1 MNEYNIAPNKKA
13 NIALDT
19 NAFLQSRSNLNVTFS
34 SADRDTAI
42 FEFTVTQDR
51 KPLLLGEANIKSSI
65 VFIHSKG
72 LKVRVPL
79 EITDGMNGKISV
91 KVPDDVLKLPG
102 KVTSQV
108 YVTRKTPDET
118 HAIVAERIFS
128 FTIQES
134 LAWEFDGET
143 KLNYIVEFD
152 ELQEQLTQ
160 RVVAIEEAIAN
171 LEDYVAKVEEARD
184 EGISDI
190 NIAKTNSLQE
200 LNDLSTTKL
209 SEITT
214 KGDAYQNIFDAIK
227 SDVESD
233 KQEVVETYDAFIQN
247 HQDIV
252 SDFQTIVSDYEEEVN
267 TKLDSVVAQFN
278 QSIIDGDLVN
288 QSDIADME
296 TKTNA
301 ETKRSEVL
309 NSANL
314 YTDDKLNQR
323 YKSLWNGS
331 ANAVD
336 SILTLNESYKN
347 YQYFIFH
354 FTFVGGKFYRI
365 YSTVLSSFIEA
376 RDFNMGN
383 STAGNPVLY
392 EIGISINS
400 NTELRIAHNNA
411 YNIEETRPNVG
422 ASSITIERIV
432 GVK

>member
-1 MNEYNIAPNKKA
+1 MSDYNKAPNKKA
-13 NIALDT
+13 KINLDT
-19 NAFLQSRSNLNVTFS
+19 NAFLESRSDLNVAFS

-42 FEFTVTQDR
+42 FEFMVTQD
-51 KPLLLGEANIKSSI
+51 KKTLLLGDANVKSSI

-143 KLNYIVEFD
+143 KLNYIIEFD
-152 ELQEQLTQ
+152 ELEEQLTQ
-160 RVVAIEEAIAN
+160 RVVAIEQAIEN
-171 LEDYVAKVEEARD
+171 LEDYVQLVKDASDKGV
-184 EGISDI
+184 SDI

-200 LNDLSTTKL
+200 LNDLATAKL
-209 SEITT
+209 SEITD
-214 KGDAYQNIFDAIK
+214 KGEAYENIFNTIK
-227 SDVESD
+227 SDIESD

-247 HQDIV
+247 HQNIV
-252 SDFQTIVSDYEEEVN
+252 TDFQTIVSDYENEVN
-267 TKLDSVVAQFN
+267 TKLDSAVAQFN
-278 QSIIDGDLVN
+278 QNIVDGNLVN

-301 ETKRSEVL
+301 ETKRNEVL
-309 NSANL
+309 NNAKL
-314 YTDDKLNQR
+314 YTDDKFNLR
-323 YKSLWNGS
+323 LKSLWNGS
-331 ANAVD
+331 VNTVD
-336 SILTLNESYKN
+336 ATLTLNESFKN
-347 YQYFIFH
+347 YTYIIIN
-354 FTFVGGKFYRI
+354 FTFGGGKFSELFYTTPGTFFETRN
-365 YSTVLSSFIEA
+365 
-376 RDFNMGN
+376 FNISN
-383 STAGNPVLY
+383 STAGGPVLY
-392 EIGISINS
+392 EIGISVNS